1 MSSSKKRNLGN
12 MVYSTNPDFDYESP
26 VEEVET
32 LAPAQQDLK
41 AQISKKCRAGKT
53 ATVIFGFRG
62 SEKDLENLAKT
73 LKVKCGIGGSVKD
86 GEILLQGDVRQKS
99 VEVLKSLGYKARA
112 I

>member
-1 MSSSKKRNLGN
+1 MSSSKKQNIGN
-12 MVYSTNPDFDYESP
+12 IVYSTNPNFVHEIEE
-26 VEEVET
+26 EEVET

-41 AQISKKCRAGKT
+41 AQISKKGRGGKI
-53 ATVIFGFRG
+53 ATLIFGFRG
-62 SEKDLENLAKT
+62 SEKDLESLSKT

-99 VEVLKSLGYKARA
+99 VEVLKGLGYKARV

>member
-1 MSSSKKRNLGN
+1 MSSSQKRNLGN
-12 MVYSTNPDFDYESP
+12 IVYSTHPDFNYESP

-41 AQISKKCRAGKT
+41 AQISKKGRGGKT

-73 LKVKCGIGGSVKD
+73 LKAKCGLGGTVKD
-86 GEILLQGDVRQKS
+86 GEIILQGDARQKS
-99 VEVLKSLGYKARA
+99 VEVLKSWGYKARA